1 MFFGLFSSR
10 PSAAQRYVARVVEE
24 PAAVDIRWLASAA
37 THEDQDR
44 AGWELRYLRRALG
57 LLVAQRDALDDRTG
71 SAVAREL
78 GIAMQAD
85 RHVAADRVKMAE
97 RQFNERLS
105 AYREM
110 IALRGMPDSPAERVA
125 RTMLLLSG
133 CPRIEHEAVAQG
145 AALVERW
152 LRESEEA
159 LRAAFGDPRLPQS
172 AAPEGAPKG

>member
-1 MFFGLFSSR
+1 MFLGLFGRR

-24 PAAVDIRWLASAA
+24 PAAEEIQWLATAA
-37 THEDQDR
+37 THGDQDR
-44 AGWELRYLRRALG
+44 AGWELRYMRRALG

-85 RHVAADRVKMAE
+85 RHVAADRVKVAE

-110 IALRGMPDSPAERVA
+110 MALRGMPDTPAERVA
-125 RTMLLLSG
+125 RTLLLLSG
-133 CPRIEHEAVAQG
+133 CPRIELEAVAQG

-152 LRESEEA
+152 LRESEDG
-159 LRAAFGDPRLPQS
+159 LRAAFGDPRLP
-172 AAPEGAPKG
+172 AAGAPKG